1 MGKSFWH
8 GRLGWRDFLKEVYRE
23 YNHDNVSDTA
33 AILGY
38 YFVYSLF
45 PFLFFLA
52 TLAAY
57 IPHVRVSV
65 ETLLARGHAL
75 LPALAMNVIEKNLRA
90 LVGHPRPRLLTVG
103 LAGTLYSASR
113 GVDAVRKALNLAYDV
128 KESRPFWKTELL
140 AFGMTVGSAA
150 LILFGIAGLIA
161 GGDFGLW
168 AAGKLDIAPVYVF
181 AWRWLRWPVTALLIM
196 SCAAIGYYVLPD
208 VEQEFRF
215 ITPGSV
221 VGTLAWLLGTW
232 GFSQYASRF
241 SSYNVTFGSIGG
253 VVLLI
258 TWFYITGFIFLMG
271 GEINATWRP
280 PPTKEKPRARA
291 PPARRPRRPHSLVPS
306 AMPPGAAKRADVAAE
321 TAGGAAPPPAPPGPA
336 APYPP
341 AHEIIRADRERVV
354 CVRQGRHE
362 DHSVRGLGDGRAR
375 RAARVPARSARR
387 PRCWRS
393 AGRRSPTRTASCSS

>member
-1 MGKSFWH
+1 MRRSFWH
-8 GRLGWRDFLKEVYRE
+8 GRLTWKGFLKEVYRE

-57 IPHVRVSV
+57 IPHVHVSM
-65 ETLLARGHAL
+65 ETLLARGNAL
-75 LPALAMNVIEKNLRA
+75 LPSMAMNVIEKNLRA
-90 LVGHPRPRLLTVG
+90 LVEHPRPRLLTVG

-113 GVDAVRKALNLAYDV
+113 GVDAVRRALNLAYDV

-140 AFGMTVGSAA
+140 AFGMTVGGAA
-150 LILFGIAGLIA
+150 LVLFGIAGLIA
-161 GGDFGLW
+161 GGDLGLW
-168 AAGKLDIAPVYVF
+168 AAGKLEIAPAYVF
-181 AWRWLRWPVTALLIM
+181 AWRWLRWPVTALLVM
-196 SCAAIGYYVLPD
+196 SCAAIGYYLLPD

-221 VGTLAWLLGTW
+221 VGTLVWLLGTW
-232 GFSQYASRF
+232 GFSQYAGHF
-241 SSYNVTFGSIGG
+241 GSYNVTFGSIGG
-253 VVLLI
+253 VVLLM

-271 GEINATWRP
+271 GEVNAILEAASDEG
-280 PPTKEKPRARA
+280 KASGARA
-291 PPARRPRRPHSLVPS
+291 PGQAPPPPAQRPS

-321 TAGGAAPPPAPPGPA
+321 TAGGAAPPPAEPTAATPSSPI

-341 AHEIIRADRERVV
+341 A
-354 CVRQGRHE
+354 E
-362 DHSVRGLGDGRAR
+362 DH
-375 RAARVPARSARR
+375 
-387 PRCWRS
+387 PR
-393 AGRRSPTRTASCSS
+393 